1 MCLHLMNIIL
11 KIQWRRMVMNK
22 KEQFQLSQ
30 LNLVCFQEPLISV
43 YIVIDWTLFVLF
55 KVFVNNK

>member
-11 KIQWRRMVMNK
+11 EIQWRRMVMNK